1 MYIFPLSLK
10 IHLYLNKNMLWRHLF
25 CWHFDISV
33 YDNDWPLFYHCLY
46 QGSVFDC
53 LRIVLGI
60 SFTTDVM
67 DKNDFHPI

>member
-1 MYIFPLSLK
+1 MYFFPLSLK

-53 LRIVLGI
+53 LG
-60 SFTTDVM
+60 T
-67 DKNDFHPI
+67 